1 MALRIYMSQPEKDS
15 ESEQEEILVTES
27 VPWYVYLLESSSG
40 ATYVGATIDPDRRL
54 RQHNGEI
61 KGGARAT
68 AMKCA
73 KGETWKRV
81 CMVGPFGKIEA
92 LRFEWRWKFVSRKQN
107 GRPLEKRWKA
117 LQEMVGE
124 DHTVFFSA

>member
-1 MALRIYMSQPEKDS
+1 MALRVYMSQS
-15 ESEQEEILVTES
+15 ESEGEEVAVP

-40 ATYVGATIDPDRRL
+40 ATYVGATVDPDRRL
-54 RQHNGEI
+54 RQHNGEL

-92 LRFEWRWKFVSRKQN
+92 LRFEWRWKFVSRKQS

-124 DHTVFFSA
+124 DNTIFFSMD